1 MPASKWHR
9 DMVPSRIVD
18 ALACKRDMSVGFP
31 IERRVLGARASADL
45 HGDVASFAPMS
56 VMIENAQGASPLTSI
71 NESFLLAPG
80 ERWFVVQALAK
91 REAKA
96 QFHLRQQGFRVFLP
110 VVTRTV
116 RHARKTRSAR
126 LAAFPGYLFI
136 ALDLQRHR
144 WRSVNSTFGV
154 SRLIMGESFP
164 LPLPPGIVETLLD
177 YRDEGGVC
185 RFDRDLVAGQQV
197 RVTSGPLAQALGK
210 LVRLDGAGRVQVLLE
225 ILGGQVRAT
234 IDRAALEVA

>member
-1 MPASKWHR
+1 
-9 DMVPSRIVD
+9 
-18 ALACKRDMSVGFP
+18 
-31 IERRVLGARASADL
+31 
-45 HGDVASFAPMS
+45 
-56 VMIENAQGASPLTSI
+56 MIENSQGASPLSSVDG
-71 NESFLLAPG
+71 SFQLGPG

-96 QFHLRQQGFRVFLP
+96 QFHLRQQGFRTFLP
-110 VVTRTV
+110 AVMGTV
-116 RHARKTRSAR
+116 RHARKTRSTK

-144 WRSVNSTFGV
+144 WRSVNGTFGV
-154 SRLIMGESFP
+154 SRLVMGESFP
-164 LPLPPGIVETLLD
+164 LPVPPGIIETLLD

-197 RVTSGPLAQALGK
+197 RVTSGPLAEALGK

-234 IDRAALEVA
+234 IDRAALEAA